1 VEVERLAVFPLFVE
15 VTDQSNN
22 QKNQERIMSTHKI
35 VFATFLLF
43 PALFLGCSSNNAAGG
58 SVDSTS
64 QRTDSQAAESRGVVR
79 QTPTPQSPATTTSP
93 DRFTVIATKPGSGGL
108 EVDLTDVAVS
118 GDVVT
123 VSLRYRNTTDLYS
136 GSVNL
141 IDVDF
146 PIERVN
152 ITDDATSHRYGVL
165 KDQSGQYM
173 ASPVSDD
180 NDRTI
185 HFTVKPE
192 KTYPGSYEVAWFK
205 FPAPPPEAQTISI
218 NIPKVA
224 PFDKIR
230 IQR

>member
-1 VEVERLAVFPLFVE
+1 
-15 VTDQSNN
+15 
-22 QKNQERIMSTHKI
+22 MSTHKI

-43 PALFLGCSSNNAAGG
+43 PALFWGCSSNNRAVEG

-64 QRTDSQAAESRGVVR
+64 QRTDSKADEPGGVIR
-79 QTPTPQSPATTTSP
+79 QTPTPKPPAATPSP
-93 DRFTVIATKPGSGGL
+93 DRFTVIATRPGSGGL

-123 VSLRYRNTTDLYS
+123 VALRYRNITDLYS

-146 PIERVN
+146 PVERVS
-152 ITDDATSHRYGVL
+152 ITDDATSRRYGVL

-173 ASPVSDD
+173 ASPLSDD

-185 HFTVKPE
+185 KFRVKPE